1 MHAPFGRPVRRCVT
15 AAQVQVTFNALANR
29 VAALE
34 AGPEPHIA
42 ILHEGRLLP
51 WELSLN
57 TVRRFLCSGRVTD
70 DIPLQFGIV
79 EWRHPPPIADVVPKK
94 IDPEG

>member
-1 MHAPFGRPVRRCVT
+1 
-15 AAQVQVTFNALANR
+15 VQVSFDAKANMQY
-29 VAALE
+29 AQDAW
-34 AGPEPHIA
+34 PEPHVA
-42 ILHEGRLLP
+42 VLHDGRLLP

-70 DIPLQFGIV
+70 DIPLQFMIV
-79 EWRHPPPIADVVPKK
+79 DPFKLPPIADVVPKK